1 MADGRRCAAQMVMC
15 YELPG
20 GVAYIFGFPV
30 RMQTEMWA
38 ELLLYMIFYS
48 SHTSVTAHLR
58 RATPA
63 TPHPTHPPAQ
73 ASGATKRR
81 RPCPRAG
88 G

>member
-1 MADGRRCAAQMVMC
+1 MC

-58 RATPA
+58 RA
-63 TPHPTHPPAQ
+63 PTHPATHPPVQ
-73 ASGATKRR
+73 ASGASKRR
-81 RPCPRAG
+81 RSCPRAG

>member
-58 RATPA
+58 RA
-63 TPHPTHPPAQ
+63 PTHPPVQ

-81 RPCPRAG
+81 PCPRAG